1 VTPAIQ
7 VLMREVE
14 RIRDD
19 FVRAV
24 FVDGDLD
31 AAVQLLG
38 PDVVLSNVPA
48 GTGATG
54 IDAVRRHLTTD
65 VIGHVPA
72 DLQFSR
78 VSRTVDRIRLV
89 DEQRVSFTHDRV
101 LPWLLPGVEPTGRAV
116 DVLAVTVAVVRQGR
130 LAAHRTLWDQT
141 ALPNPPNRR

>member
-1 VTPAIQ
+1 
-7 VLMREVE
+7 MREVE

-19 FVRAV
+19 FVQAV

-31 AAVQLLG
+31 AALQLLG
-38 PDVVLSNVPA
+38 ADVVLSNVPA

-54 IDAVRRHLTTD
+54 IDAARRHLTTD

-78 VSRTVDRIRLV
+78 ISRTVDRIRLV
-89 DEQRVSFTHDRV
+89 DEQRVRFTHDRV

-130 LAAHRTLWDQT
+130 LVAHRTLWDQT
-141 ALPNPPNRR
+141 ALPNLPNRR